1 MNAPYLRH
9 ASPEWETNSVLNL
22 MHTGLLKA
30 HFQPIVELRQARV
43 LAHEA
48 LIRSPEDCP
57 WPNPDALFSA
67 ARAQGHTIH
76 LELECLRQALS
87 AWSDSPRE
95 GRLFINMSASSLIEA
110 LANDGIEWLT
120 GTASAA
126 GVALSSIVI
135 ELTEHEHVT
144 HLQPIQE
151 ALAVLR
157 RAGAALALDD
167 FGDGRSSLRLW
178 SELRP
183 EYVKIDKYFV
193 QSVHQKAHK
202 LHTLRALQ
210 QLADTFGSELIAE
223 GVEQPEELRVLRDVG
238 IPFAQG
244 FLLGRPQATVTATLN
259 DTTLDVLR
267 QREIA
272 VLPLQRQVSNRG
284 LTASSLLLPAA
295 SVLASATHDDVA
307 TLFKHHP
314 DLHAVALVEE
324 ERPVGLI
331 SRKTIQDLYLK
342 LYTRDLFG
350 RRPCQQHAN
359 LQPLLVDIHTPIES
373 LTQVL
378 TSSDQRYLS
387 EGFIITEGGRYR
399 GLGTG
404 EQLVR
409 AVTEARIEAARHANP
424 LTFLPGNIPITLHID
439 RLLNNGHDFV
449 ACYADLNQFK
459 AYNDQY
465 GYWRGDKMI
474 CLQAECLQAACD
486 PQRDFLGHVG
496 GDDFVLLMQ
505 SPDWRE
511 RLERAVERFNHEALL
526 LFDDEARH
534 AGGIYAED
542 RYGVTRFHTCT
553 TLSIGVLLVSP
564 GDFDHADE
572 VASAAASAKREAK
585 SRHLGLRVVES
596 GQLAEQQKI
605 EETSPRR

>member
-9 ASPEWETNSVLNL
+9 ASLEWEATSLLSL
-22 MHTGLLKA
+22 MQQGLLKA
-30 HFQPIVELRQARV
+30 HFQPIAELRHARV

-48 LIRSPEDCP
+48 LIRAPIDCP
-57 WPNPDALFSA
+57 WPNPDALFSV
-67 ARAQGHTIH
+67 AREQGLSIH
-76 LELECLRQALS
+76 LELECFRQALK
-87 AWSDSPRE
+87 AWRDSPRE
-95 GRLFINMSASSLIEA
+95 GKLFINLSASALVESLA
-110 LANDGIEWLT
+110 HDGIEWLT

-223 GVEQPEELRVLRDVG
+223 GVEHQEELRILRDLG
-238 IPFAQG
+238 IPLAQG
-244 FLLGRPQATVTATLN
+244 FLLGRPQPEVITTLN
-259 DTTLDVLR
+259 SVTLDVLH
-267 QREIA
+267 QREIS

-284 LTASSLLLPAA
+284 LTASSLLLPAISLPA
-295 SVLASATHDDVA
+295 TATHDDVA
-307 TLFKHHP
+307 TLFKQHP

-324 ERPVGLI
+324 ERPVGLV
-331 SRKTIQDLYLK
+331 SRKAIQELYLT

-350 RRPCQQHAN
+350 RRPCLQHAN
-359 LQPLLVDIHTPIES
+359 LQPLVVDIHTPIEN

-387 EGFIITEGGRYR
+387 DGFIITEGGRYR

-409 AVTEARIEAARHANP
+409 SVTEARIEAARHANP
-424 LTFLPGNIPITLHID
+424 LTFLPGNIPSTLHIG
-439 RLLNNGHDFV
+439 RLLHNGHDFV

-474 CLQAECLQAACD
+474 CLQAECLQHACD

-505 SPDWRE
+505 SPDWHE
-511 RLERAVERFNHEALL
+511 RLRRAVQRFNDEARL
-526 LFDDEARH
+526 LFDDEARQ

-542 RYGVTRFHTCT
+542 RYGVTRFHACT
-553 TLSIGVLLVSP
+553 TISIGVLLVRP

-572 VASAAASAKREAK
+572 VASSAAAAKREAK
-585 SRHLGLRVVES
+585 SRHLGLHVVDS
-596 GQLAEQQKI
+596 HLLKEQ
-605 EETSPRR
+605 TGGSSSPLSS

>member
-1 MNAPYLRH
+1 MYASYLSPAARHETAP
-9 ASPEWETNSVLNL
+9 SVLNL
-22 MHTGLLKA
+22 MREGRLQA
-30 HFQPIVELRQARV
+30 HFQPIADLRQARV

-48 LIRSPEDCP
+48 LIRPPLDCP

-67 ARAQGHTIH
+67 ARQQGHTIH

-87 AWSDSPRE
+87 AWRHSPRE
-95 GRLFINMSASSLIEA
+95 GKLFINMSASALVEA
-110 LANDGIEWLT
+110 LAHDGIEWLT

-126 GVALSSIVI
+126 GVALSSLVI

-144 HLQPIQE
+144 QLQPIQA

-202 LHTLRALQ
+202 LQTLRALQ

-223 GVEQPEELRVLRDVG
+223 GVEQPEELQVLRDVG
-238 IPFAQG
+238 IPLAQG
-244 FLLGRPQATVTATLN
+244 YLLGRPQAEVATTLN
-259 DTTLDVLR
+259 PTSLQVLH

-272 VLPLQRQVSNRG
+272 VLPVQRHASNRG
-284 LTASSLLLPAA
+284 LTARSLLLQAPGLPAT
-295 SVLASATHDDVA
+295 ATHDEVA
-307 TLFKHHP
+307 TLFKDHP
-314 DLHAVALVEE
+314 ELHAVALLDENQ
-324 ERPVGLI
+324 PVGLI
-331 SRKTIQDLYLK
+331 SRKAIQDLYLN
-342 LYTRDLFG
+342 LYSRDLFG
-350 RRPCQQHAN
+350 RRPCYQHAN
-359 LQPLLVDIHTPIES
+359 LQPLVVDVHTPIEN

-387 EGFIITEGGRYR
+387 EGFIITEGGRYC

-404 EQLVR
+404 EHLVR

-424 LTFLPGNIPITLHID
+424 LTFLPGNIPITLHIE
-439 RLLNNGHDFV
+439 RLLTNGHDFV

-459 AYNDQY
+459 AYNDHY

-474 CLQAECLQAACD
+474 RLQAECLQAACD

-496 GDDFVLLMQ
+496 GDDFVLLLQ
-505 SPDWRE
+505 SPDWQE
-511 RLERAVERFNHEALL
+511 RLQGAVQRFNHEARL
-526 LFDDEARH
+526 LFDEESRQ

-542 RYGVTRFHTCT
+542 RYGVTRFHPCT
-553 TLSIGVLLVSP
+553 TLSLGVLHVWP
-564 GDFDHADE
+564 GHFHHADE
-572 VASAAASAKREAK
+572 VASTAAAAKHEAK
-585 SRHLGLRVVES
+585 SRHLGLYVVDSRQLSQETQVHYSPLRV
-596 GQLAEQQKI
+596 
-605 EETSPRR
+605 